1 MAITRGMT
9 AQRAA
14 RSECTCGELPAGI
27 RRHNAAT
34 VRNPARGRRGS
45 GEPDARPTFAAMTIP
60 SPSAAL
66 LLFTALAL
74 APASARAALFSLTVS
89 GTISE
94 NSSGDPTIPI
104 DTPWTF
110 ELIYDTAAPDLDFE
124 LTGSPDP
131 TFGRFTNTSA
141 PPALTFFHYQAG
153 GYEVTI
159 DDPADFGTGSAMDIT
174 FTSVNA
180 IDINVHA
187 PSLFPQLAGG
197 AVSFHAD
204 FNAFS
209 TAPIFSSDGLPT
221 NTDLGPESFDQSTV
235 TLLPSAGV
243 VSSSG
248 LTSLTV
254 TAVPEP
260 STSALAIVSFLLL
273 LLVARPARSVVPNR
287 SDEARHASVTQCD
300 EARHGSV
307 TRPSA
312 GSLIGWRCAEIH
324 HVD

>member
-1 MAITRGMT
+1 MGTTRGMT
-9 AQRAA
+9 ARRAA
-14 RSECTCGELPAGI
+14 RSECACGELAAGSC
-27 RRHNAAT
+27 HNAAT
-34 VRNPARGRRGS
+34 VRNPARGHRGS
-45 GEPDARPTFAAMTIP
+45 WKPGATPTFAALTIH
-60 SPSAAL
+60 SPSAALL

-74 APASARAALFSLTVS
+74 VPASARAALFSLTAS
-89 GTISE
+89 GTVSE
-94 NSSGDPTIPI
+94 NSSGDSTIPV

-153 GYEVTI
+153 SYEVTI
-159 DDPADFGTGSAMDIT
+159 DKPADFGTGSGVDIT
-174 FTSVNA
+174 FTSVDA
-180 IDINVHA
+180 IDINIHA
-187 PSLFPQLAGG
+187 PNLFPPLAGG

-243 VSSSG
+243 VSSSS
-248 LTSLTV
+248 LTGLTV

-260 STSALAIVSFLLL
+260 SSSALAIVSLLSL
-273 LLVARPARSVVPNR
+273 LLVARPGAAPRPP
-287 SDEARHASVTQCD
+287 
-300 EARHGSV
+300 GSSRGRGRNV
-307 TRPSA
+307 
-312 GSLIGWRCAEIH
+312 
-324 HVD
+324 